1 MLQRPSKSYSGEAW
15 ANAAPGS
22 LPERLVI
29 VTDAW
34 HPQVNGVVRSIEN
47 TNRELAKLGVEVSMV
62 TPERFNSFPCPTYP
76 EIRLSIANYSRV
88 AREIEKHNPSYV
100 HIATEG
106 PLGLTAR
113 RWCIKNRMPFSTS
126 YHTRFPE
133 YVSARLPVPKSWL
146 YAFVRWFHN
155 SGAGCMVA
163 TPSLAREL
171 SEKGIRNLMPW
182 SRGIDATQ
190 FRPAELEERP
200 FGLPRPIFMTVG
212 RVALEK
218 NLPAFLDLDLPGSK
232 VVVGDGPARAELE
245 KRYPDVLFTGL
256 KFGEQLASAYAQA
269 DVFVFPSQ
277 TDTFGNTILEAL
289 ACGVPVAA
297 YPVTGPLDIIGEDGE
312 VGALNEDLRTACL
325 AALSASREKAREL
338 SLQYSWEAATQQF
351 INNIRAANGVITP
364 KWKKAWQF
372 AAKSLPKSRKP
383 GETAGPLSSGT

>member
-1 MLQRPSKSYSGEAW
+1 MLQRLSNVEDEDIGGTLPLGK
-15 ANAAPGS
+15 
-22 LPERLVI
+22 PERLVI

-47 TNRELAKLGVEVSMV
+47 TNRELAKLGVEVAMV
-62 TPERFNSFPCPTYP
+62 TPQGFRSVPCPTYP
-76 EIRLSIANYSRV
+76 EIRLSIATYGQV
-88 AREIEKHNPSYV
+88 ARQIRQHNPSYV

-113 RWCIKNRMPFSTS
+113 RWCLKNRMPFSTS

-133 YVSARLPVPKSWL
+133 YVAARLPIPKNWL
-146 YAFVRWFHN
+146 YSFVRWFHN

-171 SEKGIRNLMPW
+171 SDKGIRNLVPW
-182 SRGIDATQ
+182 SRGIDANQ
-190 FRPAELEERP
+190 FHPTALEDRP
-200 FGLPRPIFMTVG
+200 FGLQRPIFMTVG

-245 KRYPDVLFTGL
+245 RRHPDVLFTGL
-256 KFGEQLASAYAQA
+256 KFGEELAKIYAQA
-269 DVFVFPSQ
+269 DVFVFPSL

-289 ACGVPVAA
+289 ASGVPVAA
-297 YPVTGPLDIIGEDGE
+297 YPVTGPLDIIGEDSD
-312 VGALNEDLRTACL
+312 VGGLDEDLRTACL
-325 AALSASREKAREL
+325 SALACSREKAREL
-338 SLQYSWEAATQQF
+338 AVQYSWEAATQQF

-372 AAKSLPKSRKP
+372 AKTLPRARKP
-383 GETAGPLSSGT
+383 A

>member
-1 MLQRPSKSYSGEAW
+1 MLQRPSHSYSGESW
-15 ANAAPGS
+15 ASAAGAV
-22 LPERLVI
+22 PERLVI

-47 TNRELAKLGVEVSMV
+47 TNRELAKMGIEVSMV
-62 TPERFNSFPCPTYP
+62 TPERFASIPCPTYP
-76 EIRLSIANYSRV
+76 EIRLSIAWYSRV
-88 AREIEKHNPSYV
+88 AREIEKHNPSYI

-113 RWCIKNRMPFSTS
+113 RWCLRKRMPFSTS

-133 YVSARLPVPKSWL
+133 YVSARLPIPQSWL
-146 YAFVRWFHN
+146 YAFIRWFHN
-155 SGAGCMVA
+155 GGAGCMVA

-171 SEKGIRNLMPW
+171 SAKGMKNLMPW

-190 FRPAELEERP
+190 FHPMPLEEKP

-245 KRYPDVLFTGL
+245 ERYPDVHFTGIKL
-256 KFGEQLASAYAQA
+256 GEDLAKAYAQA
-269 DVFVFPSQ
+269 DVFVFPSL

-289 ACGVPVAA
+289 ASGVPVAA
-297 YPVTGPLDIIGEDGE
+297 YPVTGPLDIIGEE
-312 VGALNEDLRTACL
+312 SLVGALDDDLRVACL

-338 SLQYSWEAATQQF
+338 AIQYSWEAATLQF
-351 INNIRAANGVITP
+351 INNIRAANGIITP
-364 KWKKAWQF
+364 KWKKAWQY
-372 AAKSLPKSRKP
+372 ATKSLPRRKP
-383 GETAGPLSSGT
+383 GENAGPLPPTD

>member
-1 MLQRPSKSYSGEAW
+1 MLQRLSNTYSGEVTDATR
-15 ANAAPGS
+15 NGQ
-22 LPERLVI
+22 PERLVI
-29 VTDAW
+29 VSDAW

-47 TNRELAKLGVEVSMV
+47 TNRELSAMGVDVAMV
-62 TPERFNSFPCPTYP
+62 TPQGFTSIPCPTYP
-76 EIRLSIANYSRV
+76 EIRLSIATYRRV
-88 AREIEKHNPSYV
+88 AREIEKHKPSYV

-113 RWCIKNRMPFSTS
+113 RWCLKNRMPFSTS

-133 YVSARLPVPKSWL
+133 YVSARLPVPESWL

-171 SEKGIRNLMPW
+171 AARGIRNLMPW
-182 SRGIDATQ
+182 SRGIDAGQ
-190 FRPAELEERP
+190 FHPAELEEAP

-232 VVVGDGPARAELE
+232 VVVGDGPARVDLE
-245 KRYPDVLFTGL
+245 KRYPNVLFTGM
-256 KFGEQLASAYAQA
+256 KVGRELADIYAQA
-269 DVFVFPSQ
+269 DVFVFPSL

-289 ACGVPVAA
+289 ASGVPVAA
-297 YPVTGPLDIIGEDGE
+297 YPVTGPLDIIGEDSD
-312 VGALNEDLRTACL
+312 VGALDDDLKTACL
-325 AALSASREKAREL
+325 SALTASREKAREL
-338 SLQYSWEAATQQF
+338 AMQYSWEAASQQF

-364 KWKKAWQF
+364 KWKKAWQY
-372 AAKSLPKSRKP
+372 ARTLPRRK
-383 GETAGPLSSGT
+383 TADAAGPMKSGA

>member
-1 MLQRPSKSYSGEAW
+1 MLQHPSKSLTGESW
-15 ANAAPGS
+15 ANAAPGAV
-22 LPERLVI
+22 PERLVI

-47 TNRELAKLGVEVSMV
+47 TNRELARMGVDVSMV
-62 TPERFNSFPCPTYP
+62 TPERFNSIPCPTYP
-76 EIRLSIANYSRV
+76 EIRLSITSYRRV
-88 AREIEKHNPSYV
+88 AREIEKHKPSYV

-113 RWCIKNRMPFSTS
+113 RWCLKNRMPFSTS

-146 YAFVRWFHN
+146 YAFVKWFHN

-182 SRGIDATQ
+182 SRGIDASQ
-190 FRPAELEERP
+190 FHPAELEETP
-200 FGLPRPIFMTVG
+200 FGLQRPVFMTVG

-232 VVVGDGPARAELE
+232 VVVGDGPARAELS

-256 KFGEQLASAYAQA
+256 KFGTELADIYAQA
-269 DVFVFPSQ
+269 DVFVFPSL

-289 ACGVPVAA
+289 ASGVPVAA
-297 YPVTGPLDIIGEDGE
+297 YPVTGPLDIIGDEGE
-312 VGALNEDLRTACL
+312 VGALDEDLRAACL
-325 AALSASREKAREL
+325 AALSASRDKAREL
-338 SLQYSWEAATQQF
+338 ALTYSWEAATQQF
-351 INNIRAANGVITP
+351 INNIRAANGVIAP
-364 KWKKAWQF
+364 KWKRAWQY
-372 AAKSLPKSRKP
+372 AKTLPRRKA
-383 GETAGPLSSGT
+383 GDAAGPMKSGA